1 MGSLVRYLPSAVYT
15 RLSVAVAGIAI
26 ACLFV
31 SRFWLPA
38 LGPAL
43 AGISLALALI
53 YLVLRPPIEVHDA
66 HIQIGRRLIAWDSVS
81 HVDAP
86 CSIAPL
92 ILPLTLNS
100 RRRFW
105 LIYIGSRESG
115 RTLLHQIRRH
125 SRFALIDGLP
135 YRQFWEEDLET
146 FRERCVVTDQ
156 LWNVLSPGDED
167 EVEQIFLALR
177 KENSPH
183 PRRSDES
190 LL

>member
-1 MGSLVRYLPSAVYT
+1 MGSLVRYLPSSVYT

-26 ACLFV
+26 ACLFA

-43 AGISLALALI
+43 VAAVLALVLI
-53 YLVLRPPIEVHDA
+53 YFVLRPPIEVHDA
-66 HIQIGRRLIAWDSVS
+66 HIQIGRHLIAWDSVS
-81 HVDAP
+81 HVARP

-92 ILPLTLNS
+92 ILLLTLNS
-100 RRRFW
+100 KRRFW
-105 LIYIGSRESG
+105 LVYIGSRESG

-125 SRFALIDGLP
+125 SRFALIEGLP
-135 YRQFWEEDLET
+135 YGQFWEEDLEA
-146 FRERCVVTDQ
+146 FRQRCIVTDQ
-156 LWNVLSPGDED
+156 FWNVLSPDDED
-167 EVEQIFLALR
+167 EVERIFQALR
-177 KENSPH
+177 KEDSPH